1 MAAAAGGD
9 FSRFMDGLRRQERM
23 DRRYVLRRGIIP
35 VSAGIVILMGV
46 LALRFP
52 PNWIAGAGSL
62 LAAFGLIAALGLFI
76 AQYVDISKES
86 FGASVRE
93 FLDQKERRL
102 RSWKSTPILHHAAFA
117 CFAAGDIMML
127 VGITA
132 TKKLVLTDR
141 EIFIYIG
148 SIALVML
155 VSWGFGEILYRKRH
169 RRRHGPLLAMIAEL
183 KKELAEDG

>member
-1 MAAAAGGD
+1 MAAAGGGD

-52 PNWIAGAGSL
+52 PNWIAGAGGV
-62 LAAFGLIAALGLFI
+62 LAAFGLTAALGLFI
-76 AQYVDISKES
+76 RQYVDISKES

-127 VGITA
+127 VGIA
-132 TKKLVLTDR
+132 STKPILTDK
-141 EIFIYIG
+141 EMFIYIG
-148 SIALVML
+148 SIAFIML
-155 VSWGFGEILYRKRH
+155 VSWGLGEILYRKRH
-169 RRRHGPLLAMIAEL
+169 RRRHGPLLDLIAGL
-183 KKELAEDG
+183 KEELAENR